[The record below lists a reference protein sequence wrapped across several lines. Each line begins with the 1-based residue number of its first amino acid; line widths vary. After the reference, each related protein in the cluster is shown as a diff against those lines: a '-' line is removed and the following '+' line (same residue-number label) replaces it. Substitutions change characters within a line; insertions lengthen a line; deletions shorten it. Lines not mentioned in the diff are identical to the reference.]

1 MARSKISGFL
11 VALIMAVVS
20 FLVLFLLLPG
30 TSEKYLGV
38 SVRTDGKEALES
50 VKTGLNEA
58 AQAAGQALS
67 NIDIKE
73 TGEGIQNL
81 INNQNGNAGNGN

>member
-1 MARSKISGFL
+1 MARSKISSFL
-11 VALIMAVVS
+11 VALIMALVS
-20 FLVLFLLLPG
+20 FLILFLLLPA

-38 SVRTDGKEALES
+38 SVRTDGKQALES
-50 VKTGLNEA
+50 VKSGLSEA

-67 NIDIKE
+67 NIDLQE

-81 INNQNGNAGNGN
+81 INNQNGSTANGN

>member
-1 MARSKISGFL
+1 MAL
-11 VALIMAVVS
+11 VS
-20 FLVLFLLLPG
+20 FLILFLLLPA

-38 SVRTDGKEALES
+38 SVRTDGKQALES
-50 VKTGLNEA
+50 VKSGLSEA

-67 NIDIKE
+67 NIDLQE

-81 INNQNGNAGNGN
+81 INNQNGSAANGN